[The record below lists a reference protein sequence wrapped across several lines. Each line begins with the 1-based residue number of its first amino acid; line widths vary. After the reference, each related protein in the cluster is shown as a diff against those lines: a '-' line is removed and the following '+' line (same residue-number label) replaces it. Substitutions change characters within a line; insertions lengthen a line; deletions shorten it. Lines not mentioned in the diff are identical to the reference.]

1 MDSIPTRSIHAM
13 SFGCDRCSL
22 SALCLPLAI
31 GSPDMSKLDSVVKR
45 GAAYDRGHK
54 VFSQNE
60 AFSATFVVKSGAVKT
75 VLASERGDEKILG
88 FYLPG
93 EMFGLDGISRG
104 SYSCTAVALERS
116 SVCEIP
122 FPRLEE
128 LARELPHLQHHLF
141 RVMSREITGAEELGM
156 LLSKNTAEE
165 RIISLILTLSSRH
178 SRRKLSPTSFRLP
191 MPRGDIANFL
201 GLAVETVSRVL
212 TRLQKQKWLTLSGR
226 NVEIH
231 DLDALRRLLQQNP
244 EFCESPSQ
252 QKPARGRL

>member
-1 MDSIPTRSIHAM
+1 M
-13 SFGCDRCSL
+13 SR
-22 SALCLPLAI
+22 
-31 GSPDMSKLDSVVKR
+31 LDAFVKR

-54 VFSQNE
+54 LFSQNE
-60 AFSATFVVKSGAVKT
+60 LFSSAFIVKSGAVKT
-75 VLASERGDEKILG
+75 VKVSERGDEKILG

-104 SYSCTAVALERS
+104 SYSCSAIALERS

-122 FPRLEE
+122 FTRLED

-141 RVMSREITGAEELGM
+141 QVMSREISGAEDLGM

-165 RIISLILTLSSRH
+165 RIISLLLTLSSRH
-178 SRRKLSPTSFRLP
+178 SRRKLSPTRFRLP

-212 TRLQKQKWLTLSGR
+212 TRLQKQELMALNGR
-226 NVEIH
+226 NIELRDV
-231 DLDALRRLLQQNP
+231 DALQRMLQQNP
-244 EFCESPSQ
+244 DFCDPAGQGYAGQ
-252 QKPARGRL
+252 QR